1 MRKLLVV
8 LFCLTVTAA
17 QAEKYC
23 NHPPIGLFGNEGD
36 TKSITWEMTVQSAR
50 IGTDQTGCSK
60 DYLFQ
65 NGLNQ
70 PIEIMI
76 KPKFVQAKIDNDNV
90 IVIVPEK
97 VGTDT
102 MTVKILY
109 NKRKGRVQTGYVNY
123 TIKVKDKAL

>member
-1 MRKLLVV
+1 MRKFLIVF
-8 LFCLTVTAA
+8 FCLFGSAA
-17 QAEKYC
+17 YAEKYC
-23 NHPPIGLFGNEGD
+23 SHPPTGLFGNEGD

-50 IGTDQTGCSK
+50 VGSDEAGCSK
-60 DYLFQ
+60 EYLFQ
-65 NGLNQ
+65 NGLSR
-70 PIEIMI
+70 PIEILI
-76 KPKFVQAKIDNDNV
+76 KPKFLKPVIENDNT

-123 TIKVKDKAL
+123 TIKIKDKVL